1 MHGRVN
7 SIARFKGFT
16 LIELMVTLVILG
28 VLAAMTAPLMELAV
42 QRHKEQDLQTALR
55 EIRQAIDA
63 YKQATD
69 DGRVIKSADASGYPS
84 TLTSLVDGVED
95 AKDPKKRKIYFLRRI
110 PNDPFTESAAKDDAI
125 DWGLRSYS
133 SPADRPEEGA
143 DVFDIYSKSEAIGLN
158 GVPYRDW

>member
-1 MHGRVN
+1 MQDKVRN
-7 SIARFKGFT
+7 FYRLNGFT

-69 DGRVIKSADASGYPS
+69 EGRVSKSADASGYPP
-84 TLTSLVDGVED
+84 TLAALVYGVDD
-95 AKDPKKRKIYFLRRI
+95 ARDPKKRKIYFLRRI
-110 PNDPFTESAAKDDAI
+110 PQDPFAENSTKEDSS

-133 SPADRPEEGA
+133 SPAERPEEGA

-158 GVPYRDW
+158 GIPYREW

>member
-1 MHGRVN
+1 MQRKAFT
-7 SIARFKGFT
+7 SIRFEGFT

-69 DGRVIKSADASGYPS
+69 DGRVSKSADASGYPP
-84 TLTSLVDGVED
+84 TLDSLVDGVDD
-95 AKDPKKRKIYFLRRI
+95 ARDPKKRKIYFLRRI
-110 PNDPFTESAAKDDAI
+110 PKDPFAENSLKDDSAG
-125 DWGLRSYS
+125 WGLRSYS
-133 SPADRPEEGA
+133 STHDRPEEGD
-143 DVFDIYSKSEAIGLN
+143 DVFDIYSKSEAVGLN
-158 GVPYRDW
+158 CVPYREW